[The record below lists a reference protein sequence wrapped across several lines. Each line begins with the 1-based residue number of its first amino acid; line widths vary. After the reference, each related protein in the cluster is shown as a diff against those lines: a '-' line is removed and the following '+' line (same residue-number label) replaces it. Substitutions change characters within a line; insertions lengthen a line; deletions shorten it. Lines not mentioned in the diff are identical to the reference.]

1 MNKRSAVRIRTK
13 KPIHMNKIR
22 ICAAGA
28 VMAVALSSCHIYQ
41 KYELPAQE
49 SAIANDYKKA
59 MEAQVDS
66 TSLPYLGWEQVFTDQ
81 KLQTLIRLALA
92 NNKDL
97 KNAKLNVD
105 IAHAQLKG
113 AKLSYFPSLAFT
125 PNAGTGQFGGNKM
138 PRTSADWSYTL
149 PLAAQWEI
157 DVFGKILNRKRGAK
171 VSEEMARDYEMA
183 TRSQI
188 VCGVANVYYS
198 LVMLNQ
204 QLDLTKRTSEIWKEQ
219 VESMELLKEAG
230 RANEAAVVQ
239 SRANYYNIMSSIPTL
254 EMSIHELNNTMSL
267 LLNTYPQ
274 TWEVTSDCD
283 FTLPE
288 NLVNGVPVSYLA
300 VRPDVRAAEK
310 SLAVAYY
317 ATNSARAAFYPSLVI
332 SAQGGFTNLVGS
344 IIKNPGE
351 WFWQLAGQL
360 TAPIF
365 SRGQNIASLEAAKAQ
380 QAQALNTFEYA
391 VLNASADVSDALVS
405 YTKNVEKDK
414 FLQLQVDELEKSV
427 EYTNELFMYNQS
439 TTYLEVLTARSSLLN
454 AQLACIANWHERAAA
469 LVKLYQSVGGGR

>member
-1 MNKRSAVRIRTK
+1 
-13 KPIHMNKIR
+13 MNKIKL
-22 ICAAGA
+22 CATGA
-28 VMAVALSSCHIYQ
+28 LVAVALSSCHIYK
-41 KYELPAQE
+41 KYELPVNE
-49 SAIANDYKKA
+49 SAIAADFGKA
-59 MEAQVDS
+59 VEAQADT
-66 TSLPYLGWEQVFTDQ
+66 TSLPYLGWEQVFRDP
-81 KLQTLIRLALA
+81 KLQSLIRLALA

-125 PNAGTGQFGGNKM
+125 PNGG
-138 PRTSADWSYTL
+138 SASYGGSHMNWSYTL

-157 DVFGKILNRKRGAK
+157 DVFAKILNRKRGAQANY
-171 VSEEMARDYEMA
+171 EMSQDYEQA
-183 TRSQI
+183 VRSQI

-230 RANEAAVVQ
+230 RTNEAAVVQ

-254 EMSIHELNNTMSL
+254 ETSLTTLHNTLSL

-274 TWEVTSDCD
+274 TWDVTSELD
-283 FTLPE
+283 FTVPD
-288 NLVNGVPVSYLA
+288 NLVNGIPVSYLA
-300 VRPDVRAAEK
+300 VRPDVRAAER
-310 SLAVAYY
+310 SLAAAYY
-317 ATNSARAAFYPSLVI
+317 STNSARAAFYPSLVI
-332 SAQGGFTNLVGS
+332 SAQGGFTNLLGS
-344 IIKNPGE
+344 MIKNPGE
-351 WFWQLAGQL
+351 WFIQLAGQL

-365 SRGQNIASLEAAKAQ
+365 SRGQNIATLEAAKAQ
-380 QAQALNTFEYA
+380 QKQALNTFEYA
-391 VLNASADVSDALVS
+391 VLSASADVSDALVT
-405 YTKNVEKDK
+405 YNKNVDK
-414 FLQLQVDELEKSV
+414 NKYLQLQVDELEKSV

-454 AQLACIANWHERAAA
+454 AQLACIANWHDRAAA
-469 LVKLYQSVGGGR
+469 LISLYQAVGGGR

>member
-1 MNKRSAVRIRTK
+1 
-13 KPIHMNKIR
+13 MNKIKL
-22 ICAAGA
+22 CATGA
-28 VMAVALSSCHIYQ
+28 LVAVALSSCHIYK
-41 KYELPAQE
+41 KYELPVND
-49 SAIANDYKKA
+49 SAIAADFGKA
-59 MEAQVDS
+59 VEAQADT
-66 TSLPYLGWEQVFTDQ
+66 TSLPYLGWEQVFRDP
-81 KLQTLIRLALA
+81 KLQSLIRLALA

-125 PNAGTGQFGGNKM
+125 PNGG
-138 PRTSADWSYTL
+138 SASYGGSHMNWSYTL

-157 DVFGKILNRKRGAK
+157 DVFAKILNRKRGAQANY
-171 VSEEMARDYEMA
+171 EMSQDYEQA
-183 TRSQI
+183 VRSQI

-230 RANEAAVVQ
+230 RTNEAAVVQ

-254 EMSIHELNNTMSL
+254 ETSLTTLHNTLSL

-274 TWEVTSDCD
+274 TWDVTSELD
-283 FTLPE
+283 FTIPD
-288 NLVNGVPVSYLA
+288 NLVNGIPVSYLA
-300 VRPDVRAAEK
+300 VRPDVRAAER
-310 SLAVAYY
+310 SLAAAYY
-317 ATNSARAAFYPSLVI
+317 STNSARAAFYPSLVI
-332 SAQGGFTNLVGS
+332 SAQGGFTNLLGS
-344 IIKNPGE
+344 MIKNPGE
-351 WFWQLAGQL
+351 WFIQLAGQL

-365 SRGQNIASLEAAKAQ
+365 SRGQNIATLEAAKAQ
-380 QAQALNTFEYA
+380 QKQALNTFEYA
-391 VLNASADVSDALVS
+391 VLSASADVSDALVT
-405 YTKNVEKDK
+405 YNKNVDK
-414 FLQLQVDELEKSV
+414 NKYLQLQVDELEKSV

-454 AQLACIANWHERAAA
+454 AQLACIANWHDRAAA
-469 LVKLYQSVGGGR
+469 LISLYQAVGGGR